1 MKTILG
7 LAVLLSVSVVSA
19 YGQLSPRAEQIN
31 CFNRF
36 QDVWTQQN
44 SDSALYY
51 VQCLAEQNPGMANE
65 LVHNSF
71 AQPFKLPTDSSSQYP
86 LARQLL
92 ARMEKSPVSLLRV
105 VMPLQHWVD
114 VSEHL
119 FDTAR
124 VRRLVTGLMTM
135 QNRAEETVG
144 NRVDRY
150 AMLVYKLLAP
160 RPEYRSLTDTLLA
173 HTQERLDHATNGRY
187 YQSIHD
193 IRPVM
198 ENRAYFRF
206 LNATLAYW
214 QAEAAEQRNDKAAA
228 RQFYQRASEL
238 GPDENDLLVK
248 AAYFYESIFL
258 MGREIDDFYTPYI
271 TFLEKQGTKPDTL
284 LALVTKRTLNEPS
297 TSTIANLR
305 AYYEKAGSAKEPF
318 RQYWQQQ
325 LNTSLRTAEPFR
337 LTDLDKTVF
346 DYGQQK
352 GKWILLDFWGTWCK
366 PCVAELP
373 EMQRFYERM
382 KARND
387 IVLMTVACSDQ
398 EPLVRAFMTRNRYAF
413 PVAMA
418 DQTIEK
424 QFRVNEYPTKVLIT
438 PQGRRMKIPFNTNWV
453 SRVETYL
460 ANQ

>member
-7 LAVLLSVSVVSA
+7 LAVLLSVSGVSA

-36 QDVWTQQN
+36 QHAQMKQDG
-44 SDSALYY
+44 DSTLYY
-51 VQCLAEQNPGMANE
+51 AQRLAELSTDRANE
-65 LVHNSF
+65 LIHDSF
-71 AQPFKLPTDSSSQYP
+71 AQAFTAPADSSGQYTFD
-86 LARQLL
+86 RQLL

-105 VMPLQHWVD
+105 VMPLQHWID
-114 VSEHL
+114 VREHL
-119 FDTAR
+119 SDTAR
-124 VRRLVTGLMTM
+124 VRRLVTGLMTI
-135 QNRAEETVG
+135 QNRSEETVG
-144 NRVDRY
+144 NHIDRY
-150 AMLVYKLLAP
+150 AMLVYKLLVP
-160 RPEYRSLTDTLLA
+160 RSEYHSLADTLLA

-198 ENRAYFRF
+198 GNRAYFRF

-214 QAEAAEQRNDKAAA
+214 QAEAAEQRNDRGAA
-228 RQFYQRASEL
+228 RQFYQRATEL

-248 AAYFYESIFL
+248 ATYFYESIFL
-258 MGREIDDFYTPYI
+258 MGREVDDFYTPYI
-271 TFLEKQGTKPDTL
+271 TFLEKQGTQPDTL

-297 TSTIANLR
+297 TNTIANLR
-305 AYYEKAGSAKEPF
+305 AYYEKAGSAKGPF

-325 LNTSLRTAEPFR
+325 LNASLRTAEPFQ
-337 LTDLDKTVF
+337 LTDLDKAVF

-352 GKWILLDFWGTWCK
+352 GKWVLLDFWGTWCK

-373 EMQRFYERM
+373 EMQRFYERI

-387 IVLMTVACSDQ
+387 IVLLTVACSDQ
-398 EPLVRAFMTRNRYAF
+398 EPLVRAFMSKNKYTF
-413 PVAMA
+413 PVAM
-418 DQTIEK
+418 DNQTIVK
-424 QFRVNEYPTKVLIT
+424 QFRVSEYPTKVLIT
-438 PQGRRMKIPFNTNWV
+438 PQGKRMKIPFNTDWV